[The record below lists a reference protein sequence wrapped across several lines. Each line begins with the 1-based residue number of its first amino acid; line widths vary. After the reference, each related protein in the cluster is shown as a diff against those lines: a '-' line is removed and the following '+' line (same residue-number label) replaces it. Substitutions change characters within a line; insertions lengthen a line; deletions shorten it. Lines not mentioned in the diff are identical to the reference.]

1 MTAAAFPATSASPV
15 SIDDVLLHHEI
26 SQFLYRESRML
37 VERDYESWLALMAD
51 DLHYYMPIRKN
62 KHPRLPETTEG
73 PLALALFDDD
83 KAFLTQR
90 VAKIATGVSWSE
102 DPLSRVTYSIGNVI
116 VDIAEDAAADAVN
129 EYSVYSTFT
138 LQRNRLEDEAD
149 TYTGVRRD
157 RIRRTVNGLQI
168 ARRHIQLDQS
178 VILTKNMSVFF

>member
-1 MTAAAFPATSASPV
+1 MTATSDPLAGSLA
-15 SIDDVLLHHEI
+15 DVLLHHEI
-26 SQFLYRESRML
+26 SQFLYREAKL
-37 VERDYESWLALMAD
+37 LTERKYDQWLSLMAE

-62 KHPRLPETTEG
+62 LHPRLPETTEG

-102 DPLSRVTYSIGNVI
+102 DPLSRVTYVVSNVL
-116 VDIAEDAAADAVN
+116 VDPAEHAD
-129 EYSVYSTFT
+129 EYEVYSAFV

-149 TYTGVRRD
+149 TYTGVRYD
-157 RIRRTVNGLQI
+157 LLRRTSEGLRI
-168 ARRHIQLDQS
+168 ARRHIRLDQS